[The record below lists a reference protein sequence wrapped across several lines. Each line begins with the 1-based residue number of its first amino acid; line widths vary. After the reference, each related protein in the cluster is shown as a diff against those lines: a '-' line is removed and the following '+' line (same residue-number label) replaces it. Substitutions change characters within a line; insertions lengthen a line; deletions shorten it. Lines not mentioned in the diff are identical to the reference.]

1 MPQMRKEISSQFLSC
16 QLTEQE
22 QQVFAMEMAE
32 HIVEVARLDEE
43 LAFLKKHYKEYSDPL
58 EARVQELAARV
69 ASGIEERNVET
80 EIQYDYDA
88 ALVRVIRTDTWE
100 QIAER
105 KMTKAEKQLP
115 LDGADRDAA

>member
-1 MPQMRKEISSQFLSC
+1 MTEMRKEPGMQFLSC
-16 QLTEQE
+16 PLSDEEKQKL
-22 QQVFAMEMAE
+22 AMEMAD

-43 LAFLKKHYKEYSDPL
+43 VAFLKKHYKEYSEPL
-58 EARVQELAARV
+58 EDRIQELAARV
-69 ASGIEERNVET
+69 STGVEERNVET
-80 EIQYDYDA
+80 EIHYDYDK

-115 LDGADRDAA
+115 LDGADQDAA